1 MKKLI
6 LLAVGVVAIQQLAK
20 FLNIKSLD
28 DLKSTVGDLKDLVV
42 GQVKNFKSFAMN

>member
-20 FLNIKSLD
+20 FLNIKSVD
-28 DLKSTVGDLKDLVV
+28 DLKSTFGDLKDLVS
-42 GQVKNFKSFAMN
+42 GQLKHMGVKV